1 MATTKTPQL
10 VGFVLSL
17 LLLILLISFQ
27 VKVTDGKRN
36 LRQERVLES
45 PSPLPPTAPMYVPPS
60 KSRRGR
66 GP

>member
-1 MATTKTPQL
+1 MATTNTPHI

-17 LLLILLISFQ
+17 LLLLLLMSFQ
-27 VKVTDGKRN
+27 VKVTEAKRN
-36 LRQERVLES
+36 LRQERLQE
-45 PSPLPPTAPMYVPPS
+45 SPLPPTSPIYLPPS

>member
-1 MATTKTPQL
+1 MATTETPHI
-10 VGFVLSL
+10 VGYVISL

-27 VKVTDGKRN
+27 VKVAEAKRH
-36 LRQERVLES
+36 LRQERLLE
-45 PSPLPPTAPMYVPPS
+45 SPLPPTAPMYLPPS